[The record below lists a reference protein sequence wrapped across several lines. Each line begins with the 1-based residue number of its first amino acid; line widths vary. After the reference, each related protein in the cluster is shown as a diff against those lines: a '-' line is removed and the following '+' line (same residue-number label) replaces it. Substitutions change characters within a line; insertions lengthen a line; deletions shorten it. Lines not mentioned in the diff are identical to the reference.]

1 MKVVVAIK
9 EKEVKG
15 RNEGCDNFK
24 RGKGLKIEA
33 KVVVGCRS
41 SQRRRGLENEA
52 KVVVIV
58 KEEGRKKKK
67 ERPRLWQQLEKM
79 GLKREGGKG
88 CDDMKGVGEKNN
100 VKVVTNVK
108 KDGG

>member
-1 MKVVVAIK
+1 
-9 EKEVKG
+9 
-15 RNEGCDNFK
+15 
-24 RGKGLKIEA
+24 
-33 KVVVGCRS
+33 
-41 SQRRRGLENEA
+41 
-52 KVVVIV
+52 VVIV
-58 KEEGRKKKK
+58 KEEGRKKTK